1 MYRYVPSNGDIGLCV
16 RTDLERDAWFS
27 PGGLNRG
34 IIKNVIKLAFNP
46 TKTNRDDLYVDG
58 INPVVA
64 FKGEAQYCLDKTM
77 QSALSAFDRSMFV
90 DCLLY

>member
-1 MYRYVPSNGDIGLCV
+1 MCKNRFRKS
-16 RTDLERDAWFS
+16 WFS

-46 TKTNRDDLYVDG
+46 TKTNRDDLYSEA
-58 INPVVA
+58 INPVVS
-64 FKGEAQYCLDKTM
+64 FQGEAQYCLETRQCN
-77 QSALSAFDRSMFV
+77 QSLLHLIESMFV